1 MPFERHLFQGG
12 AKQRSALA
20 CVFDFRFPRTHLP
33 FDLMLPRFSW
43 LANRLGPRI
52 DQRNARGKSAVATNV
67 LPRLPV
73 KPSRFR
79 SIAWPLIGVLVL
91 VAGWTVGISYY
102 FHHQSTERQ
111 FRVEQQTRGARAARV
126 VESTIVAD
134 YAAVERSARALAERS
149 DLVAALSQKVDS
161 ARAVREWAQKEGKNA
176 GVGLIEVHDLR
187 GTLIERTGEGGVFR
201 LNNEDAPAGVAEA
214 LRGQESINTIE
225 RLHGL
230 SIRAVVPVVNGNRII
245 GAVVVE
251 RLIGE
256 QYLDQLAN
264 RLGVEVAVVAQDRA
278 LVASVPPEDRFWVQ
292 KARPSVRT
300 GATAHIALD
309 GSEDLSL
316 RPLPIG
322 HEPMSVAV
330 TVPNTMAYETLSDSS
345 RSFGAVVFFTILATI
360 IAGIYLTRHLIRP
373 IKALTERAEE
383 LSLRYAGLATPPK
396 GDELDSLVG
405 SFDAMTSALLSHSE
419 RLSQAHMTELQGSLE
434 LQRQYSLMRLLRGLA
449 AAANESESVERTLER
464 ALNEIGNYLEWPL
477 GRVALLP
484 DYAEDRSLPP
494 RSLWFTR
501 EPDRFR
507 EFIEASNGIA
517 IVPSPSHMIGRA
529 YLSGVANWVSDLSR
543 MTEWNRLDVALA
555 AGLQT
560 GVVIPVMAHGHV
572 AAFIEFYSD
581 HRVEATNALLE
592 LVESIGAEL
601 SRVAERQRAER
612 ELRQREVEASRLAM
626 VASRTEQMV
635 LILDTA
641 GCIEWANDAV
651 MRFSGIGMQE
661 MRGRRAHRLLRGKS
675 TDPGAIR
682 QMAEAVVRGEPCKI
696 EFIARARSGEQRVLE
711 VEGQPLRDDQGRYFQ
726 YALISPDITERKRIE
741 ATLRESAEYFR
752 ALFDESPV
760 PSTIV
765 SSDHR
770 IVRANA
776 AHTRML
782 GYTIDQII
790 GKDPITFIHPDEI
803 DAAYA
808 LRSEMDG
815 SAERAQFTFERRMLK
830 GDGAVVWVRG
840 HSVRFC
846 DASGES
852 FRLTMLENITDTKE
866 SERVLRDAKEIAES
880 ASRAKSQFLA
890 NMSHEIRTPMNGV
903 LGMTE
908 LLLGTA
914 LSDKQRRFADAVY
927 RSGETLLEIINDIL
941 DFSKIEAGK
950 FELES
955 VDFNLRT
962 MVEDVF
968 EMLAPRAHQ
977 KRIELASCIGPEVP
991 AIAKGDPT
999 RIRQVLTNL
1008 VGNALKFTETGE
1020 IVVTVTAQPEGDVHR
1035 VRFEVR
1041 DTGIGLRAEALQRL
1055 FTVFMQADQSM
1066 SRRYG
1071 GTGLGLAISKQ
1082 LVELM
1087 GGSIS
1092 VESHFGEGSTFR
1104 FDVPLAS
1111 GNNEAVAPAVNLQQ
1125 LRGRRVIL
1133 VEDNP
1138 TNRNILEMQLRAVEM
1153 EVATADHGATALELM
1168 RAAARAGTPF
1178 DIAVIDMKMPIMDG
1192 LTMAATLRS
1201 DRQLAAV
1208 KMVMLTSLA
1217 SGNEAQLAYEN
1228 GVDQYLTKPVRQH
1241 ELLQALSKSLSR
1253 ETTTVAR
1260 SATVGQGLGAK
1271 VLVAEDNRVNQEV
1284 VRAML
1289 RDLGCEIRLAD
1300 NGREALNALRS
1311 QAFDM
1316 IFMDCQMPEM
1326 DGFEA
1331 VRRFRS
1337 AAQADFETPLDAPI
1351 VALTANALA
1360 GDQERCLA
1368 AGFDEYLPKPFKQHQ
1383 IEALLTR
1390 WTATP
1395 KTVRRALKPTPK
1407 AAVNASA
1414 VAADENSVLDISV
1427 IERIREMEQ
1436 RGAARL
1442 LERLIETYTS
1452 TATKL
1457 MADAELALAHQDPV
1471 MLRHAVH
1478 TLKSSSANV
1487 GATLLSQHFGAIEQ
1501 QARDGR
1507 TQEAEHE
1514 WPAVRVEYARAV
1526 QALQA
1531 LLAVEN
1537 PA

>member
-1 MPFERHLFQGG
+1 MPL
-12 AKQRSALA
+12 
-20 CVFDFRFPRTHLP
+20 
-33 FDLMLPRFSW
+33 RFSW
-43 LANRLGPRI
+43 LATRLGQRI
-52 DQRNARGKSAVATNV
+52 DASEFPTRAIDVAASGLSSTA
-67 LPRLPV
+67 RLPV

-111 FRVEQQTRGARAARV
+111 YLAEQQARGGRAARL
-126 VESTIVAD
+126 VESTILAD
-134 YAAVERSARALAERS
+134 YAAVERSAGALAERN
-149 DLVAALSQKVDS
+149 DLVAALSLKVDG
-161 ARAVREWAQKEGKNA
+161 ARAVREWAQKEGRNA
-176 GVGLIEVHDLR
+176 GVGLIEVHDRR
-187 GTLIERTGEGGVFR
+187 GTLIERTGEGSVQR
-201 LNNEDAPAGVAEA
+201 LAESDSHEGVAAA
-214 LRGQESINTIE
+214 LLGQENITVIE
-225 RLHGL
+225 RLQGL
-230 SIRAVVPVVNGNRII
+230 SIRAVAPVVVNHQII
-245 GAVVVE
+245 GAVAIE

-256 QYLDQLAN
+256 QYLDRLAN
-264 RLGVEVAVVAQDRA
+264 RLGVEVALLAENRL
-278 LVASVPPEDRFWVQ
+278 LVASGVPEDRQWVQ
-292 KARPSVRT
+292 KARSIIRA
-300 GATAHIALD
+300 GSTAHLALD
-309 GSEDLSL
+309 GNEDLSL
-316 RPLPIG
+316 RPLAITAEPIA
-322 HEPMSVAV
+322 VAV
-330 TVPNTMAYETLSDSS
+330 LMPNTMAYEALSDSS
-345 RSFGAVVFFTILATI
+345 RSFGAVVLFTILATI
-360 IAGIYLTRHLIRP
+360 VAGIYLTRHLIRP
-373 IKALTERAEE
+373 IKVLTERAEE
-383 LSLRYAGLATPPK
+383 LSLRFAGGATPQK

-419 RLSQAHMTELQGSLE
+419 RLSKAHITELQDSLE
-434 LQRQYSLMRLLRGLA
+434 LQRQYGLMRLMRGLA
-449 AAANESESVERTLER
+449 TAANESESVESTLER
-464 ALNEIGNYLEWPL
+464 AVNEIGDYLEWPI

-494 RSLWFTR
+494 RSLWYTR

-507 EFIEASNGIA
+507 EFIDASNGIV

-529 YLSGVANWVSDLSR
+529 YLSGVPNWVSDLSR
-543 MTEWNRLDVALA
+543 MTDWNRLDVALA

-581 HRVEATNALLE
+581 HRVEATNAWLE
-592 LVESIGAEL
+592 LVEAIGAEL

-635 LILDTA
+635 LILDTL
-641 GCIEWANDAV
+641 GRIEWANDAV
-651 MRFSGIGMQE
+651 MRFSGVGTQE
-661 MRGRRAHRLLRGKS
+661 MRGKLAHTIIRGPQ
-675 TDPGAIR
+675 TDHVAINR
-682 QMAEAVVRGEPCKI
+682 MADAIVRGEPCKI
-696 EFIARARSGEQRVLE
+696 EFIATAHSGEERVLE

-726 YALISPDITERKRIE
+726 YALISPDITERKRTE

-760 PSTIV
+760 PSTIL

-782 GYTIDQII
+782 GYTIDQVT
-790 GKDPITFIHPDEI
+790 GKDPITFIHPDEV
-803 DAAYA
+803 DGAYL
-808 LRSEMDG
+808 LRNEMDR

-830 GDGAVVWVRG
+830 ADGTMVWVRG

-846 DASGES
+846 DANGER
-852 FRLTMLENITDTKE
+852 FRLTMLENITEAKE
-866 SERVLRDAKEIAES
+866 SERVLRDAKEIAET

-927 RSGETLLEIINDIL
+927 RSGENLLEIINDIL

-950 FELES
+950 LELES

-977 KRIELASCIGPEVP
+977 KRIELASRIGAEVP
-991 AIAKGDPT
+991 TIAKGDPT

-1008 VGNALKFTETGE
+1008 VGNALKFTEAGE
-1020 IVVTVTAQPEGDVHR
+1020 VVVTVSAQPENDAHR
-1035 VRFEVR
+1035 IAFEVR
-1041 DTGIGLRAEALQRL
+1041 DTGIGMRTDALQKL

-1087 GGSIS
+1087 GGSIKVQS
-1092 VESHFGEGSTFR
+1092 LFGEGSIFS
-1104 FDVPLAS
+1104 FDVPLANGDTS
-1111 GNNEAVAPAVNLQQ
+1111 ELAPPIDLQQ

-1138 TNRNILEMQLRAVEM
+1138 TNRNILEMQLKAVEM
-1153 EVATADHGATALELM
+1153 DVATADHGATALELM
-1168 RAAARAGTPF
+1168 RAAARANTPF

-1192 LTMAATLRS
+1192 LTMAATLR
-1201 DRQLAAV
+1201 DDPQLVTV

-1217 SGNEAQLAYEN
+1217 SGNEAQLAFEN
-1228 GVDQYLTKPVRQH
+1228 GVDQYLTKPVRQN
-1241 ELLQALSKSLSR
+1241 ELLEALARALSRS
-1253 ETTTVAR
+1253 EPAVAR
-1260 SATVGQGLGAK
+1260 PAVAAGGHRAR
-1271 VLVAEDNRVNQEV
+1271 VLIAEDNLVNQEV
-1284 VRAML
+1284 ARAML

-1311 QAFDM
+1311 QAFD
-1316 IFMDCQMPEM
+1316 IVFMDCQMPEM

-1337 AAQADFETPLDAPI
+1337 AKQADYETALDTPI

-1368 AGFDEYLPKPFKQHQ
+1368 AGFDEYLPKPFKQPQ
-1383 IEALLTR
+1383 IEAMLSRCTR
-1390 WTATP
+1390 PDGQSIKRDARKPRTANRP
-1395 KTVRRALKPTPK
+1395 
-1407 AAVNASA
+1407 AATSVG
-1414 VAADENSVLDISV
+1414 ADGEAQVLDMSI
-1427 IERIREMEQ
+1427 IDRIREMEQ

-1442 LERLIETYTS
+1442 LERLIETYTV

-1457 MADAELALAHQDPV
+1457 MADAVRALALDDAV
-1471 MLRHAVH
+1471 ALRHAVH

-1487 GATLLSQHFGAIEQ
+1487 GATALSQCFGVVEVHARESRIDA
-1501 QARDGR
+1501 ARD
-1507 TQEAEHE
+1507 E
-1514 WPAVRVEYARAV
+1514 WPAACSEYARAL

-1531 LLAVEN
+1531 LSVAEN
-1537 PA
+1537 HI

>member
-1 MPFERHLFQGG
+1 
-12 AKQRSALA
+12 
-20 CVFDFRFPRTHLP
+20 
-33 FDLMLPRFSW
+33 MLPRFSW
-43 LANRLGPRI
+43 LADRLGPRV
-52 DQRNARGKSAVATNV
+52 DKREGRGALAAETNA
-67 LPRLPV
+67 LHRLPV
-73 KPSRFR
+73 APSRFR

-91 VAGWTVGISYY
+91 VASWTVGISYY

-111 FRVEQQTRGARAARV
+111 FLVEQQTRGARAARL
-126 VESTIVAD
+126 VESTILAE
-134 YAAVERSARALAERS
+134 YAAVERNAHALAERS
-149 DLVAALSQKVDS
+149 DLGAALLQKADS
-161 ARAVREWAQKEGKNA
+161 ARAVREWAQKEGRNA
-176 GVGLIEVHDLR
+176 GVGLIEVHDVR
-187 GTLIERTGEGGVFR
+187 GALIERTGESGILR
-201 LNNEDAPAGVAEA
+201 SNSDEAPIGTAEA
-214 LRGQESINTIE
+214 LRGQESIHIIE

-230 SIRAVVPVVNGNRII
+230 SIRAVAPVVNSNRII
-245 GAVVVE
+245 GAVAVE

-264 RLGVEVAVVAQDRA
+264 RLGVEVAVLAQDRV
-278 LVASVPPEDRFWVQ
+278 LVATVAPEDRYWVQ
-292 KARPSVRT
+292 KARPSVRAGIST
-300 GATAHIALD
+300 HIALD

-316 RPLPIG
+316 RPLPIAD
-322 HEPMSVAV
+322 EPMSVAV
-330 TVPNTMAYETLSDSS
+330 MVPNTMAYETLSDSS
-345 RSFGAVVFFTILATI
+345 RSFGAVVLFTILATI
-360 IAGIYLTRHLIRP
+360 VAGIYLTRHLIRP

-419 RLSQAHMTELQGSLE
+419 RLSKAHMTELQGSLE
-434 LQRQYSLMRLLRGLA
+434 LQRQYALMRLLRGLA

-494 RSLWFTR
+494 RSMWFTR
-501 EPDRFR
+501 EPERFR
-507 EFIEASNGIA
+507 QFIEASNRIA

-543 MTEWNRLDVALA
+543 MTDWNRLDVALE

-765 SSDHR
+765 SSDDR

-776 AHTRML
+776 AHTNML

-808 LRSEMDG
+808 LRSEMALSG
-815 SAERAQFTFERRMLK
+815 ERAQFTFERRMLK
-830 GDGAVVWVRG
+830 GDGTVVWVRG

-846 DASGES
+846 DANGER

-950 FELES
+950 FELEL

-977 KRIELASCIGPEVP
+977 KRIELASRIGPEVP
-991 AIAKGDPT
+991 TIARGDPT

-1020 IVVTVTAQPEGDVHR
+1020 IVVTVSAQPDDDRHR
-1035 VRFEVR
+1035 VLFEVR

-1092 VESHFGEGSTFR
+1092 VESQFGEGSTFR
-1104 FDVPLAS
+1104 FEVPLAS
-1111 GNNEAVAPAVNLQQ
+1111 GDNEAVAPALNLQQ

-1138 TNRNILEMQLRAVEM
+1138 TNRNILEMQLKALEM

-1192 LTMAATLRS
+1192 LTMAAALRG
-1201 DRQLAAV
+1201 DPLLAAA

-1228 GVDQYLTKPVRQH
+1228 GVDQYLTKPVRQQ
-1241 ELLQALSKSLSR
+1241 ELLQALAKVLSR
-1253 ETTTVAR
+1253 ETPVAVR
-1260 SATVGQGLGAK
+1260 SNTATKGLRAK
-1271 VLVAEDNRVNQEV
+1271 VLVAEDNMVNQEV

-1311 QAFDM
+1311 QAFDLV
-1316 IFMDCQMPEM
+1316 FMDCQMPEM

-1337 AAQADFETPLDAPI
+1337 SLQADFETRLDAPI

-1360 GDQERCLA
+1360 GDQERCIA
-1368 AGFDEYLPKPFKQHQ
+1368 AGFDEYLPKPFRQQQ
-1383 IEALLTR
+1383 IEALLER
-1390 WTATP
+1390 WTPRSDPSNKGRASKPVT
-1395 KTVRRALKPTPK
+1395 KTKQKT
-1407 AAVNASA
+1407 ASL
-1414 VAADENSVLDISV
+1414 VANQEAPVLDMSV

-1457 MADAELALAHQDPV
+1457 MADAELALAHRDPV
-1471 MLRHAVH
+1471 MMRHAVH

-1487 GATLLSQHFGAIEQ
+1487 GATLLSEHFGAIEVH
-1501 QARDGR
+1501 ARGGE
-1507 TQEAEHE
+1507 TQRAEQE
-1514 WPAVRVEYARAV
+1514 WPAVRAEYTRVV

-1531 LLAVEN
+1531 LLTVEN
-1537 PA
+1537 TA